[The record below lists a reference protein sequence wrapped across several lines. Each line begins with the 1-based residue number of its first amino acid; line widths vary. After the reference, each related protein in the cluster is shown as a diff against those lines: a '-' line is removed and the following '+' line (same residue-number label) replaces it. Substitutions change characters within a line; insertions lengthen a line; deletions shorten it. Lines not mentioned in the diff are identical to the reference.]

1 MADVVTRLVVDSKEY
16 DSKIQRAVA
25 GLTQYEKKCREVGGT
40 LEYVEKEDL
49 DFVKALGQMETVSS
63 SATGKL
69 GELKKAFTELSV
81 QYKNLTDAEKQSQYG
96 QALAGSLDQI
106 KGRIGDLG
114 GQLSEVGKEMSG
126 SKGFVDQ
133 FTDALGS
140 LGPAGQTAAKLLKGA
155 FGPVGIAIAAV
166 VGVIHQVV
174 EAFKRNEDAMA
185 SAERAAAPFKAMWQ
199 GIQRIFDKLVP
210 LIADAIEGISNGIQ
224 KMFNKMTDWMGK
236 LANTSLGKKLG
247 LDTVY
252 EQMKKV
258 SSVGNELMQSNKQ
271 ITNSERELQTL
282 RRTSAEASA
291 RDEQRIAK
299 LRAEASEKDKY
310 SAAERVK
317 MLDEAGALEEKI
329 MQRDVT
335 LRQKELDLIKLKNS
349 LTQSG
354 TADLDAESAAQV
366 ALTNATTAYYNKQRA
381 LQRQLQSA
389 RNEAA
394 NDSGSEE
401 SPAADGSIAAQEDK
415 VKQLTEQWKNAGA
428 EVRDD
433 YKKQLDEAKAVLDEM
448 LGKTAQGSIQ
458 FNAEGISAIKKELS
472 GALSGATIGGEDY
485 LIATNKIADLTSFE
499 NLLKTSISAGIDPSM
514 FEGKFESIKTGID
527 ISDEDWEL
535 FVESI
540 NEKLEELDL
549 PPIKLNIE
557 TGAVE
562 QLDKE
567 VTKTIDNV
575 GGAAQAFSALG
586 SAMNQIEDP
595 GAKVAGMVA
604 QAIGSV
610 VAGYGAATAQA
621 ATMGPWAWIAFA
633 VTGLA
638 TMISTIA
645 GIKQAT
651 AGSYAS
657 GGIVPGNSYSGDNM
671 TANVNSG
678 ELILNRAQQ
687 ESVAAQLQ
695 GGAVQTVNVQGMIS
709 GSDIILAI
717 KNRQNEIGMG
727 TAGQIG
733 GW

>member
-1 MADVVTRLVVDSKEY
+1 MADVVTRLVVESKEY
-16 DSKIQRAVA
+16 DNKIARATQ
-25 GLTQYEKKCREVGGT
+25 GLTQFEKKCREAGGT
-40 LEYVEKEDL
+40 LEFVEKEDL
-49 DFVKALGQMETVSS
+49 EFVKALGQMETVSS

-81 QYKNLTDAEKQSQYG
+81 QYKNLTDAEKQSPYG

-140 LGPAGQTAAKLLKGA
+140 LGPAGQMAAKLLKGA

-166 VGVIHQVV
+166 VGIIHQVV

-210 LIADAIEGISNGIQ
+210 LIADGIEKISNGVQ
-224 KMFNKMTDWMGK
+224 SLFGKMTDWMGR
-236 LANTSLGKKLG
+236 LSQTSLGKKLG

-258 SSVGNELMQSNKQ
+258 SSVTGELIGDNKKIADSERALEEQRRRTKEGNAVSSNK
-271 ITNSERELQTL
+271 ISNL
-282 RRTSAEASA
+282 RYKAS
-291 RDEQRIAK
+291 
-299 LRAEASEKDKY
+299 DKSTY
-310 SAAERVK
+310 SADERVAF
-317 MLDEAGALEEKI
+317 LDEAMKEEEKI
-329 MQRDVT
+329 LKRNLD
-335 LRQKELDLIKLKNS
+335 LRQKEYDLIKLKNS
-349 LTQSG
+349 LTASG
-354 TADLDAESAAQV
+354 TEDLNEQTDAFV
-366 ALTNATTAYYNKQRA
+366 ALQQAEQQYNEGMRSLQKQRQA
-381 LQRQLQSA
+381 A
-389 RNEAA
+389 VNEAVK
-394 NDSGSEE
+394 DSGSAE

-433 YKKQLDEAKAVLDEM
+433 YKKQLDEAKAVLDDM

-458 FNAEGISAIKKELS
+458 FNADGISAIKKELS

-514 FEGKFESIKTGID
+514 FEGKFESIKTGIY

-549 PPIKLNIE
+549 PPIELNVKTGNVEKLDKQVGSLEQNL
-557 TGAVE
+557 TGAINVFG
-562 QLDKE
+562 QLGDAMQQ
-567 VTKTIDNV
+567 ID
-575 GGAAQAFSALG
+575 
-586 SAMNQIEDP
+586 DP
-595 GAKVAGMVA
+595 GAKVAGIIMG
-604 QAIGSV
+604 AIANI
-610 VAGYGAATAQA
+610 AGTFAASLKGTF
-621 ATMGPWAWIAFA
+621 TPWDWIAAAISGTA
-633 VTGLA
+633 V
-638 TMISTIA
+638 MFSTIA
-645 GIKQAT
+645 AIKSAT
-651 AGSYAS
+651 SGSYAS
-657 GGIVPGNSYSGDNM
+657 GGIIPGNSYSGDNL

-687 ESVAAQLQ
+687 SNIAEQLEGGAAQ
-695 GGAVQTVNVQGMIS
+695 GGTFGGVVRGADIYLSLSNYAKQS
-709 GSDIILAI
+709 GKVSALGYLGII
-717 KNRQNEIGMG
+717 
-727 TAGQIG
+727 
-733 GW
+733 

>member
-1 MADVVTRLVVDSKEY
+1 MADVVTRLVVESKEY
-16 DSKIQRAVA
+16 DSKIARATQ
-25 GLTQYEKKCREVGGT
+25 GLTQFEKKCREAGGT
-40 LEYVEKEDL
+40 LEFVEKEDL
-49 DFVKALGQMETVSS
+49 EFVKALGQMETVSS

-81 QYKNLTDAEKQSQYG
+81 QYKNLTDAEKQSPYG

-106 KGRIGDLG
+106 KGRIGELG
-114 GQLSEVGKEMSG
+114 GQLSEVGKEMNG
-126 SKGFVDQ
+126 SKSFVDG

-166 VGVIHQVV
+166 VGIIHQVV

-185 SAERAAAPFKAMWQ
+185 SAERAAAPFKAVWQ

-210 LIADAIEGISNGIQ
+210 LIADGIEKISNGVQ
-224 KMFNKMTDWMGK
+224 SLFGKLTDWMGR
-236 LANTSLGKKLG
+236 LSQTSLGKKLG

-258 SSVGNELMQSNKQ
+258 SAVGNELMQSNKQ
-271 ITNSERELQTL
+271 IADSERELQTL

-291 RDEQRIAK
+291 LDEQRIAK

-317 MLDEAGALEEKI
+317 MLEEAGALEEKI

-354 TADLDAESAAQV
+354 TGDLDEQSAAQV
-366 ALTNATTAYYNKQRA
+366 ALTQATTAYYEKQRS

-394 NDSGSEE
+394 KDSGSAE
-401 SPAADGSIAAQEDK
+401 SPAADGSIAAQEEK

-433 YKKQLDEAKAVLDEM
+433 YKKQLDEAKAVLDDM

-527 ISDEDWEL
+527 ISDDDWEL

-549 PPIKLNIE
+549 PPIKLNIK

-562 QLDKE
+562 QLDQE
-567 VTKTIDNV
+567 VTKTIDHV

-586 SAMNQIEDP
+586 NAMKQIEDP

-604 QAIGSV
+604 EAIGSV

-621 ATMGPWAWIAFA
+621 ASMGPWAWIAFA

-657 GGIVPGNSYSGDNM
+657 GGIVPGNSYSGDNL

-709 GSDIILAI
+709 GSNIILAV

-727 TAGQIG
+727 TSGRIG

>member
-140 LGPAGQTAAKLLKGA
+140 LGPAGQMAAKLLKGA

-185 SAERAAAPFKAMWQ
+185 SAERAAAPFKAVWQ

-210 LIADAIEGISNGIQ
+210 LIADGIEKISNGVQ
-224 KMFNKMTDWMGK
+224 SLFGKLTDWMGR
-236 LANTSLGKKLG
+236 LSQTSLGKKLG

-448 LGKTAQGSIQ
+448 LGKTAQGPIQ